1 MPVLGPT
8 ASVTQQVEMKVPLAF
23 SCGSRDEKVDA
34 VMAVYRIAAALF
46 LTAWVKAALS
56 PCGVPSLLRM
66 TVFQPT
72 AAAACLTMLPSR
84 VHSGLPHGMK
94 SMVRPLGMGLVTFV
108 VSVIVVGR
116 WVCEVTRASA
126 LARPAWSAELRPLL
140 EDELEPEDAVPE
152 LLELLELLEPQ
163 AASTNVATTASSTPA
178 CRNVREKRLRA
189 WSTGVIH
196 PPRASW

>member
-23 SCGSRDEKVDA
+23 NCGSRDAKVDA
-34 VMAVYRIAAALF
+34 GMAVYRMAAALF

-56 PCGVPSLLRM
+56 PCGVPSLLRT

-72 AAAACLTMLPSR
+72 AAAACLTMAPSS

-108 VSVIVVGR
+108 VSVMAVGR
-116 WVCEVTRASA
+116 WLSEATRASA
-126 LARPAWSAELRPLL
+126 LVRPAWSAALRPLP
-140 EDELEPEDAVPE
+140 EAELEPDDAVLEP
-152 LLELLELLEPQ
+152 LELLELLH
-163 AASTNVATTASSTPA
+163 AASSKVATTASSTPV
-178 CRNVREKRLRA
+178 CRKVREKRLRA
-189 WSTGVIH
+189 WLTGVIH

>member
-23 SCGSRDEKVDA
+23 NCGSRDAKVDA
-34 VMAVYRIAAALF
+34 GMAVYRIAAALF

-56 PCGVPSLLRM
+56 PCGVPSLLST

-72 AAAACLTMLPSR
+72 DAAACLTMAPSS
-84 VHSGLPHGMK
+84 VHSGLPQGMK

-108 VSVIVVGR
+108 VSVIALGR
-116 WVCEVTRASA
+116 WLSEATRASA
-126 LARPAWSAELRPLL
+126 LVRPAWSAALRPLPEAEL
-140 EDELEPEDAVPE
+140 DPDDAVLEP
-152 LLELLELLEPQ
+152 LELLELLH
-163 AASTNVATTASSTPA
+163 AASSKVATTASSTPV
-178 CRNVREKRLRA
+178 CRKVREKRLRA
-189 WSTGVIH
+189 SLTGVIH

>member
-23 SCGSRDEKVDA
+23 NCGSRDAKVDA
-34 VMAVYRIAAALF
+34 GMAVYRTAAALF
-46 LTAWVKAALS
+46 LTAWGKAALS
-56 PCGVPSLLRM
+56 PCGVPSLLRT

-72 AAAACLTMLPSR
+72 AAAACLTMPPSS
-84 VHSGLPHGMK
+84 VHSGLPQGMK

-108 VSVIVVGR
+108 VSVMALGR
-116 WVCEVTRASA
+116 WLCELTRACA
-126 LARPAWSAELRPLL
+126 LARPAWSAALRPLL

-152 LLELLELLEPQ
+152 LLEPLELLELH
-163 AASTNVATTASSTPA
+163 AASDRVATTASSTPV
-178 CRNVREKRLRA
+178 CRKVREKRLRA